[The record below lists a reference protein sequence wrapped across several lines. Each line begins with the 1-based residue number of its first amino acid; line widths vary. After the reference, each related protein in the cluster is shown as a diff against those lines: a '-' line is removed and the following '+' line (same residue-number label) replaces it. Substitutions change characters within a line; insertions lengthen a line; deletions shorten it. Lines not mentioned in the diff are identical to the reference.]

1 MTALPAKAH
10 TKAASWPKITVFVSL
25 VISITFILVTMKYPA
40 AAALLLAR
48 FSQTAYLDQRQAT
61 ATSSKVPD
69 YFQTTPELF
78 AGMPFPF
85 PIAR

>member
-1 MTALPAKAH
+1 MTVWPARAH
-10 TKAASWPKITVFVSL
+10 IKGASWPKVTILVSL
-25 VISITFILVTMKYPA
+25 VISITFILVTMRYPA

-48 FSQTAYLDQRQAT
+48 FSQAAYLDQRQAT
-61 ATSSKVPD
+61 ATTSKVPD

-85 PIAR
+85 